1 MQKKWRIRD
10 LEQSMDDGKFTAV
23 DLVQKCLQ
31 HINDPEGEGK
41 YTFLHVYQEQ
51 ALAAAAASDQLRAAG
66 LKRSPLEGIPISIKD
81 LFDFA
86 GDVTRGASMV
96 LNDAPPATEHALL
109 VERLLQAGAIIIGR
123 TNMTEFAFSG
133 LGLNPHF
140 GTPSAPWQ
148 REQRHIPGGSSSGA
162 GVSVADKMAVAA
174 IGTDT
179 GGSIRIPATF
189 CELVGFKPTA
199 ERIPSSGVMPL
210 SHSLDSSGPLASSV
224 ECCAIIDAV
233 LAGEPINEVTP
244 IEPKKLRFLVPRN
257 YVMSSVESK
266 VKSDFAAALDRL
278 QAAGVSLWYEELPE
292 LPELPAINSGGG
304 FTCSEAYFHHL
315 PYLEQCADA
324 YDPWV
329 LKRIMLGKH
338 QSAADY
344 LELLRRRADW
354 ISRMES
360 RLSSFD
366 AFLMPSVALTPPT
379 IESLVSDEDLYFE
392 SNALILRNPAIIN
405 FLDGCAVSLP
415 CHEPGTAPVGLTVAG
430 VGYSD
435 QHVLRVAKTVERLL
449 GKRD

>member
-10 LEQSMDDGKFTAV
+10 LEQAMDSGTLTAV
-23 DLVQKCLQ
+23 ELVNQCLER
-31 HINDPEGEGK
+31 ISNPEGEGK
-41 YTFLHVYQEQ
+41 YTFLQVYQEQ
-51 ALAAAAASDQLRAAG
+51 ALAAAAASDLLRANG

-81 LFDFA
+81 LFDYT
-86 GDVTRGASMV
+86 GDITRGASVV
-96 LNDAPPATEHALL
+96 LNDVPPATQHAVL

-148 REQRHIPGGSSSGA
+148 RQNRHIPGGSSSGA

-199 ERIPSSGVMPL
+199 ARIPAEGVMPL

-233 LAGEPINEVTP
+233 LAGEPITELAP
-244 IEPKKLRFLVPRN
+244 INPKKLRFLVPLN
-257 YVMSSVESK
+257 YVMNSADTK
-266 VKSDFAAALDRL
+266 VKNDFANALDRL
-278 QAAGVSLWYEELPE
+278 QTAGASLWYEDLPE
-292 LPELPAINSGGG
+292 LTELPAINSGGG
-304 FTCSEAYFHHL
+304 FSCAEAYFHHQ
-315 PYLEQCADA
+315 PYLEQHADA

-329 LKRIMLGKH
+329 LKRILLGKK
-338 QSAADY
+338 QTAADY
-344 LELLRRRADW
+344 IQLLQHRDDW
-354 ISRMES
+354 IHRMKS
-360 RLSSFD
+360 RLDTFD
-366 AFLMPSVALTPPT
+366 ALLMPSVALTPPT
-379 IESLVSDEDLYFE
+379 IASLAENEDLYFE
-392 SNALILRNPAIIN
+392 ANALILRNPAIIN

-415 CHEPGTAPVGLTVAG
+415 CHAAGTAPVGLTVANA
-430 VGYSD
+430 GYMD
-435 QHVLRVAKTVERLL
+435 QHVLRVAKTIEGLL
-449 GKRD
+449 A